1 MILFSLS
8 SSRSKPESAKQP
20 ASRSGGCRVCLKS
33 FKDGD
38 YSRVCFGCK
47 FKVCEDCA
55 TSYTKI
61 DENQDEVSAKHRAR
75 DFARQSVGGKKNRCR
90 FLFRKRV
97 YALGRIRRGK
107 KVPSIAKQSVPIHYP
122 RSIQNSR
129 RSARFV
135 FLPFWHADL
144 SRSQWPQIQSCGNR
158 SSEVEGAKR
167 QKKKI
172 KTRVKRVQ
180 KTVSFIF
187 DPFRLVSKKLFS

>member
-1 MILFSLS
+1 MLAFIDFIFALV
-8 SSRSKPESAKQP
+8 SRSKPETAKQP

-61 DENQDEVSAKHRAR
+61 DENQDEVSAKPHAR
-75 DFARQSVGGKKNRCR
+75 FRIRVVWRKKNRCR

-97 YALGRIRRGK
+97 NGLGRIRGK
-107 KVPSIAKQSVPIHYP
+107 KVSSIAKQSVPIHYQW
-122 RSIQNSR
+122 SIENSR

-135 FLPFWHADL
+135 FLPF
-144 SRSQWPQIQSCGNR
+144 
-158 SSEVEGAKR
+158 
-167 QKKKI
+167 
-172 KTRVKRVQ
+172 
-180 KTVSFIF
+180 
-187 DPFRLVSKKLFS
+187 